1 MGTAFIQFQKKL
13 FIAGLV
19 LLFGPVAARADD
31 ALLEVLRHNK
41 LITEDQY
48 QTLRKAREKERAKL
62 DRPLPAHAKQQGIFK
77 RSWRAARGSLWSAGF
92 TR

>member
-31 ALLEVLRHNK
+31 ALL
-41 LITEDQY
+41 
-48 QTLRKAREKERAKL
+48 A
-62 DRPLPAHAKQQGIFK
+62 PQQ
-77 RSWRAARGSLWSAGF
+77 ADHRGSVPNPP
-92 TR
+92 